1 MTFVIGATAVR
12 VGQCRQALSPAPMSE
27 SAPPLASVPAA
38 PPITE
43 ADIRQLVHRFYAQVR
58 QDETLGPIFNSRV
71 ADWDQHLEL
80 LCDFWSA
87 LLLGTRRFKG
97 APIPAHARI
106 PDLSWPL
113 FQRWLAL
120 FHGVTA
126 GLGRP
131 ALQAQ
136 ADAMAERIAAKLWS
150 VWQQRQDLPSLP
162 DSLPEGVRPY
172 RDSPVFTPEN
182 LPAGLRAAHT
192 TKAGTWGLLKVHA
205 GVLRFTLDDPPHAEV
220 VLTAGQQVLIEPQ
233 VRHHVA
239 FELPGSFQITF
250 CRAEGPEDAA

>member
-1 MTFVIGATAVR
+1 
-12 VGQCRQALSPAPMSE
+12 
-27 SAPPLASVPAA
+27 
-38 PPITE
+38 
-43 ADIRQLVHRFYAQVR
+43 
-58 QDETLGPIFNSRV
+58 
-71 ADWDQHLEL
+71 DWDHHLAM

-97 APIPAHARI
+97 APIPAHARL

-120 FHGVTA
+120 FHDVTA
-126 GLGRP
+126 AMAHP
-131 ALQAQ
+131 TLQAQ
-136 ADAMAERIAAKLWS
+136 ADATAERIAAKLWN
-150 VWQQRQDLPSLP
+150 VWQQRQAAPGAPGMMDGLPPGLSAALP
-162 DSLPEGVRPY
+162 AGVTPY
-172 RDSPVFTPEN
+172 RDSPVFTPDN
-182 LPAGLRAAHT
+182 LPAALRGAHT

-205 GVLRFTLDDPPHAEV
+205 GVLRYTLDDLPHTEA

-250 CRAEGPEDAA
+250 CREDGKAAPDGEPTR